1 MGSGLRGTP
10 VYGLCQDFNGQPSG
24 FQDKLLSSETWP
36 PEEKTT
42 NKPQK
47 HVPPHLS
54 SLSFPASGDM
64 KWQHESLASFG
75 RWAGCLAPATKRVWT
90 CSGSSQSGHIVFS
103 AAGNFTWK
111 LGWQQLLARRAGW
124 DKKSRSP
131 VVHRYR
137 QLSVCSSYLCIQP
150 VTHICVQV
158 CQSVCFTCCQSLIP
172 PHQVWRTGESWSD
185 CGFSFFQQ

>member
-10 VYGLCQDFNGQPSG
+10 VYDLSQDFSG
-24 FQDKLLSSETWP
+24 FQDKLLSSETWS

-42 NKPQK
+42 NNPKSMPFLTSPLCPFQL
-47 HVPPHLS
+47 V
-54 SLSFPASGDM
+54 SGDM
-64 KWQHESLASFG
+64 RWQHELLASFS

-103 AAGNFTWK
+103 ATGNFTWK

-124 DKKSRSP
+124 DEKSGSA

-137 QLSVCSSYLCIQP
+137 QLSDCSSYLSVQP
-150 VTHICVQV
+150 VTHISVQV
-158 CQSVCFTCCQSLIP
+158 CQSVWFTCCQSLIP
-172 PHQVWRTGESWSD
+172 PHQVWRTGKSWSD